1 MPVTHTLAAA
11 FTQSIGKAIS
21 LPAGTTTMVFFGTG
35 GDGIESNRVV
45 GGPALSVLQGTPA
58 HATNYVSVGLQ
69 ASGTRNDVID
79 TNNPR
84 TAAWITSGWTG
95 MAVARAIGAASVP
108 ASIISEQNMTPG
120 SPGQAGNDMGIGLQA
135 NVNRLTLYGN
145 GVSNRGIV
153 QLTRASDWHVFAY
166 TVPAGAASGT
176 PTMAWEF
183 TENQAGASVS
193 FNLSSTLAVPVPA
206 MSPHFGAH
214 SVEGALSQGPIDI
227 AWGMITQAVL
237 SQATMAALA
246 ASVRP
251 WLARRGIV
259 C

>member
-11 FTQSIGKAIS
+11 FTQSIGKAIT
-21 LPAGTTTMVFFGTG
+21 LPGGTMTMVFFGTA
-35 GDGIESNRVV
+35 GDGIETNRAP
-45 GGPALSVLQGTPA
+45 GGPALSVLQGTPV

-95 MAVARAIGAASVP
+95 MAVARAIGASSSP
-108 ASIISEQNMTPG
+108 GSIITEQNMTPG
-120 SPGQAGNDMGIGLQA
+120 SPGQSGNDMGISIQA
-135 NVNRLTLYGN
+135 NVNRLILHGN
-145 GVSNRGIV
+145 GIASRGNI

-176 PTMAWEF
+176 PTMGWEF

-193 FNLSSTLAVPVPA
+193 FNLTATLAVPVPA

-214 SVEGALSQGPIDI
+214 SVENVLAQAPIDV
-227 AWGMITQAVL
+227 AWGLIVQGVL
-237 SQATMAALA
+237 SQSTMAALA